1 MAFTSYIR
9 VFELRSSVRALVAS
23 VSALDWSRTA
33 LDLSMSFMPW
43 KVLLISLQ
51 APSRQPTLNAWIW
64 THDAL
69 DPPMIAGTAIA
80 SVAGMEIA
88 CTSRGVGSVTV
99 ARLLARELHRVVTS
113 GAVKLEK
120 LVIHLEDEQCHRDGD
135 VDLKALDHVG
145 DFGRGC
151 AEGKGLAL
159 RDDAAVDED
168 ARHRARIEPIA
179 VLLHH
184 LVTAADGEPRSMHDV
199 AHFDVGGVGQ
209 VHGILMRLDVGGWRA
224 SGLG

>member
-1 MAFTSYIR
+1 MNRQRSSRRRLEKGPGYFNPGQSDRVPDRARSRLPTSSFLAALNCASCNAAPSAMAFTSYIR

-99 ARLLARELHRVVTS
+99 RPTPGS
-113 GAVKLEK
+113 
-120 LVIHLEDEQCHRDGD
+120 
-135 VDLKALDHVG
+135 
-145 DFGRGC
+145 
-151 AEGKGLAL
+151 
-159 RDDAAVDED
+159 
-168 ARHRARIEPIA
+168 
-179 VLLHH
+179 
-184 LVTAADGEPRSMHDV
+184 
-199 AHFDVGGVGQ
+199 
-209 VHGILMRLDVGGWRA
+209 
-224 SGLG
+224 